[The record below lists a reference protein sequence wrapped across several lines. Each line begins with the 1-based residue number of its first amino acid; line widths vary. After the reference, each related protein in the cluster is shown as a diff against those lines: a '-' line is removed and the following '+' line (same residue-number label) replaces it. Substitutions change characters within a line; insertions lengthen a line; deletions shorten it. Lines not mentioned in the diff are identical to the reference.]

1 MDIKIIEG
9 HSAVTVRIADH
20 GRGIPDSKK
29 DQIFS
34 RFAKRPY
41 GITGTGLG
49 LSIVSLLVERYNG
62 LISVEDRIP
71 GDFSQGACFQVSFP
85 KARNAPIEMT

>member
-1 MDIKIIEG
+1 LDIKIIEG
-9 HSAVTVRIADH
+9 HSAVTVMIADH

-29 DQIFS
+29 DQIFA
-34 RFAKRPY
+34 RFAKRPD
-41 GITGTGLG
+41 GVNGTGLG

-71 GDFSQGACFQVSFP
+71 GDSSQGACFRVSLP
-85 KARNAPIEMT
+85 KVMSAPDERT